1 LLKAAPSSIA
11 NSDARIMIVIELNG
25 ESRSVE
31 KDHSVQ
37 DLVSALALTNHALA
51 IAVNREV
58 VPRAQWTNYRFSN
71 GDKVDVVRAIGGG

>member
-1 LLKAAPSSIA
+1 MLKTALRFIA
-11 NSDARIMIVIELNG
+11 NSDVRIMIVIELNG
-25 ESRSVE
+25 ESRSVT

-37 DLVSALALTNHALA
+37 DLINALSLTNQALA

-58 VPRAQWTNYRFSN
+58 VPRAQWATHRFSE